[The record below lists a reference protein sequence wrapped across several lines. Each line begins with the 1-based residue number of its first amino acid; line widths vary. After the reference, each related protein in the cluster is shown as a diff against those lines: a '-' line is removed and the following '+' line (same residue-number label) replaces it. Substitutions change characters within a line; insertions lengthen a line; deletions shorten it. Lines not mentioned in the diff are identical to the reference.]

1 MYNILICDDEKDIVN
16 ALKIYM
22 ANEDYN
28 LFEAFSGQEAID
40 MVNAERIDLIL
51 MDVMMPEMDGVIA
64 TAHIRKNHNM
74 PIIFLTAKGQ
84 DADKVLGLN
93 MGGDDYITKPFNPLE
108 VLARVKSQLR
118 RYAILGGMDGSGAG
132 GNQGRNQGGAGANQG
147 SQTGGGAGQGQ
158 GNYENQGTNNG
169 SGGSR
174 DELVLSV
181 GPIDLY
187 DREKRVEVDGEPVN
201 LTPTEFKIIKLL
213 MENPGKV
220 FSPKEIYEHVW
231 GQSAFGDEG
240 TVSVHIRH
248 LREKVE
254 INPKEPRYLKVVW
267 GQGYKMEGDK
277 NGKKE

>member
-22 ANEDYN
+22 ANENYN

-40 MVNAERIDLIL
+40 MVNTERIDLVL
-51 MDVMMPEMDGVIA
+51 MDVMMPGMDGIIA

-93 MGGDDYITKPFNPLE
+93 MGGDDYVTKPFNPLE

-118 RYAILGGMDGSGAG
+118 RYAILGGMDGS
-132 GNQGRNQGGAGANQG
+132 NQG
-147 SQTGGGAGQGQ
+147 SSQVQGQ
-158 GNYENQGTNNG
+158 SNEQGSSSQG
-169 SGGSR
+169 SQNEPQ
-174 DELVLSV
+174 DQVLSV
-181 GPIDLY
+181 GSIDLY
-187 DREKRVEVDGEPVN
+187 DREKRVDVDGEPVN
-201 LTPTEFKIIKLL
+201 LTPTEFKILKLL
-213 MENPGKV
+213 MGNSGKV
-220 FSPKEIYEHVW
+220 FSPKEIYEYVW
-231 GQSAFGDEG
+231 DQSAFGDEG

-267 GQGYKMEGDK
+267 GQGYKMEGKK
-277 NGKKE
+277 NGK